1 MISEK
6 ERRYNLLDAFEKLSK
21 KEIEWCYNET
31 ESDEWSKLYKI
42 IRVLKQKYI

>member
-6 ERRYNLLDAFEKLSK
+6 KRRLNLLNAFEKLSK

-31 ESDEWSKLYKI
+31 ESDNWSKLHDV
-42 IRVLKQKYI
+42 IRTLKKKYI